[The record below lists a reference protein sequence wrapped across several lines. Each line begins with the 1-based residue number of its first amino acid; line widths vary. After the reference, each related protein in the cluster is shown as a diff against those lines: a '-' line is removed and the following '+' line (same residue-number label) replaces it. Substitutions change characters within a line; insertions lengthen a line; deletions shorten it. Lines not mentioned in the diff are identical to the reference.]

1 MKQSCSSVG
10 AENFELINLE
20 KGELTIVNSTGSF
33 ASPNLQRFDLMRQQQ
48 LDDTASKNHRT
59 PSVQGLDYFE
69 AAYSTPIIITNF
81 LHGFPGKAF
90 SLVSHDDNITI
101 QNNDHIWLR
110 DKQDLKLPAKTPI
123 RFQQVFNGAWI
134 QTD

>member
-1 MKQSCSSVG
+1 
-10 AENFELINLE
+10 
-20 KGELTIVNSTGSF
+20 
-33 ASPNLQRFDLMRQQQ
+33 MRQQQ

-59 PSVQGLDYFE
+59 SSVKGLDYFK

-81 LHGFPGKAF
+81 LQGFPGKAF

-110 DKQDLKLPAKTPI
+110 DKQDLKLPAKTHI
-123 RFQQVFNGAWI
+123 RFQQVFNGAWV
-134 QTD
+134 QTDQKRNHALYQGAQLPRPYAPKLASK